1 VRIALAD
8 TNVENPALGQDGD
21 PCPMNAKKI
30 ILVVVVVFLGF
41 WMLTEPSGMAD
52 AAEGGWGVTE
62 ELFRGVIDFFEALG
76 E

>member
-1 VRIALAD
+1 
-8 TNVENPALGQDGD
+8 
-21 PCPMNAKKI
+21 MNAKKI

-62 ELFRGVIDFFEALG
+62 DFFRGVIDFFDALG
-76 E
+76 N